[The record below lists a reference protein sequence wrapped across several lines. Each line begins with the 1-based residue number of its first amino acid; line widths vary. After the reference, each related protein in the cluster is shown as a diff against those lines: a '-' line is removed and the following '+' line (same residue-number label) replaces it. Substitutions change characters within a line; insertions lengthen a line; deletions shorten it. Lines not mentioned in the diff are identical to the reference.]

1 MNTKEKAKKLKGIR
15 SVKRRTEKEEY
26 DGDDDVGESEK
37 YEVEEHEGMS
47 VGNAAR
53 KREIEEYE
61 EESDEELRFLLV
73 GKTGS
78 GKSTTGNTI
87 LGEDR
92 FPTEMTFGSVT
103 STCQLERRTR
113 DGVTVEVMDSP
124 GLFDTEKSHE
134 EISADIVKAVACT
147 HPGPHAILY
156 VIRFGRYTEEEFNVY
171 KRLKALFDDVL
182 SQFMIVVFT
191 GGDSLE
197 NTGKNI
203 EGVLEGAPQELK
215 QVLSE
220 CNNRYVVFN
229 NIADNK
235 QPQVR
240 TLFQQVRQLIAQNQG
255 RFYTC
260 PKYTEVG
267 EGFEEEVARRLA
279 EVERRNAEKTRYVQ
293 NLRNQAQSAETAVQ
307 EERERFEERERQ
319 REQRMMQEQQ
329 RAREQME
336 ELMGQLQRQQADA
349 EKQHE
354 EQARLRF
361 QLEKQMEEQ
370 RRAFEEQREADRRML
385 MERER
390 QLQELRNKEDEIQ
403 WNTEESMEAERRE
416 VVREMKDRVARDEE
430 EGFVRKFTTVVV
442 GVVKDVKKF
451 FKEKIMDSPGLYDTS
466 KTQEDVCS
474 AIVQAVACM
483 HPGPHAI
490 LYVVR
495 LGRYTQEEF
504 GAYKRLKALFDDRV
518 IDFIVVVFTG
528 GDELEKRNKT
538 VDDILKN
545 APTEL
550 YQVLCDC
557 DWRYIVFNNLSQDPH
572 PQVEDLLQKVQAM
585 KVQNGGPYVCPK
597 YDHIGKGLDE
607 EVERRLE
614 AVNKKDLERQKY
626 VQELEQKAKSAEEE
640 LLKQIQDLE
649 MKEQERERMM
659 EDEDAIR
666 RAEFEEL
673 RRELEEQKL
682 NAKQRRQRERQYEK
696 DYERRTT
703 EYLEKLE
710 EDRRRERQE
719 MERRQAEY
727 DRLDAERRRNE
738 RERRERHE
746 QEMRNLKQE
755 IARKPQSSC
764 TIL

>member
-1 MNTKEKAKKLKGIR
+1 DWEQNPEVQLMLEQMIR
-15 SVKRRTEKEEY
+15 RSRGLSSESQE
-26 DGDDDVGESEK
+26 DPGDLPYASSEPVTS
-37 YEVEEHEGMS
+37 ETGSCSAVAS
-47 VGNAAR
+47 TSAVAC
-53 KREIEEYE
+53 
-61 EESDEELRFLLV
+61 ESDNTGDAVYRLLLF
-73 GKTGS
+73 GRTGS

-87 LGEDR
+87 FGENLFDCDIA
-92 FPTEMTFGSVT
+92 FSSVT
-103 STCQLERRTR
+103 TEYH
-113 DGVTVEVMDSP
+113 
-124 GLFDTEKSHE
+124 GL
-134 EISADIVKAVACT
+134 
-147 HPGPHAILY
+147 
-156 VIRFGRYTEEEFNVY
+156 
-171 KRLKALFDDVL
+171 
-182 SQFMIVVFT
+182 
-191 GGDSLE
+191 
-197 NTGKNI
+197 
-203 EGVLEGAPQELK
+203 
-215 QVLSE
+215 
-220 CNNRYVVFN
+220 
-229 NIADNK
+229 
-235 QPQVR
+235 
-240 TLFQQVRQLIAQNQG
+240 
-255 RFYTC
+255 
-260 PKYTEVG
+260 
-267 EGFEEEVARRLA
+267 
-279 EVERRNAEKTRYVQ
+279 
-293 NLRNQAQSAETAVQ
+293 
-307 EERERFEERERQ
+307 
-319 REQRMMQEQQ
+319 
-329 RAREQME
+329 
-336 ELMGQLQRQQADA
+336 
-349 EKQHE
+349 
-354 EQARLRF
+354 
-361 QLEKQMEEQ
+361 
-370 RRAFEEQREADRRML
+370 
-385 MERER
+385 
-390 QLQELRNKEDEIQ
+390 
-403 WNTEESMEAERRE
+403 
-416 VVREMKDRVARDEE
+416 
-430 EGFVRKFTTVVV
+430 
-442 GVVKDVKKF
+442 
-451 FKEKIMDSPGLYDTS
+451 PGLYDTS

-659 EDEDAIR
+659 KEEDAIR

-682 NAKQRRQRERQYEK
+682 NAKKRRQRERQYEK

-738 RERRERHE
+738 RERHERHE

-764 TIL
+764 AIL

>member
-1 MNTKEKAKKLKGIR
+1 
-15 SVKRRTEKEEY
+15 
-26 DGDDDVGESEK
+26 
-37 YEVEEHEGMS
+37 
-47 VGNAAR
+47 
-53 KREIEEYE
+53 
-61 EESDEELRFLLV
+61 
-73 GKTGS
+73 
-78 GKSTTGNTI
+78 
-87 LGEDR
+87 
-92 FPTEMTFGSVT
+92 
-103 STCQLERRTR
+103 
-113 DGVTVEVMDSP
+113 MDSDAMDDH
-124 GLFDTEKSHE
+124 GL
-134 EISADIVKAVACT
+134 
-147 HPGPHAILY
+147 
-156 VIRFGRYTEEEFNVY
+156 
-171 KRLKALFDDVL
+171 
-182 SQFMIVVFT
+182 
-191 GGDSLE
+191 
-197 NTGKNI
+197 
-203 EGVLEGAPQELK
+203 
-215 QVLSE
+215 
-220 CNNRYVVFN
+220 
-229 NIADNK
+229 
-235 QPQVR
+235 
-240 TLFQQVRQLIAQNQG
+240 
-255 RFYTC
+255 
-260 PKYTEVG
+260 
-267 EGFEEEVARRLA
+267 
-279 EVERRNAEKTRYVQ
+279 
-293 NLRNQAQSAETAVQ
+293 
-307 EERERFEERERQ
+307 
-319 REQRMMQEQQ
+319 
-329 RAREQME
+329 
-336 ELMGQLQRQQADA
+336 
-349 EKQHE
+349 
-354 EQARLRF
+354 
-361 QLEKQMEEQ
+361 
-370 RRAFEEQREADRRML
+370 
-385 MERER
+385 
-390 QLQELRNKEDEIQ
+390 
-403 WNTEESMEAERRE
+403 
-416 VVREMKDRVARDEE
+416 
-430 EGFVRKFTTVVV
+430 
-442 GVVKDVKKF
+442 
-451 FKEKIMDSPGLYDTS
+451 PGLYDTS

-659 EDEDAIR
+659 KEEDAIR

-682 NAKQRRQRERQYEK
+682 NAKKRRQRERQYEK

-738 RERRERHE
+738 RERHERHE

>member
-1 MNTKEKAKKLKGIR
+1 INNRKEQGTAERNGNMNTKEKAKKLKGIR

-26 DGDDDVGESEK
+26 DGDDDVGENDELARWCAAHDLTEK
-37 YEVEEHEGMS
+37 TLQVLRKEEFTSLRLLACLTPDDIKDTFQTPKLLSLAQCLALRKAVASLNGDASAGQRMSSGMS
-47 VGNAAR
+47 SRPTHAPGYPGIDVAYGNGEFGGLDQATGGVVPPEWTPPTSHPTAFTQGR
-53 KREIEEYE
+53 AERRPKRQEP
-61 EESDEELRFLLV
+61 DEELRFLLV

-451 FKEKIMDSPGLYDTS
+451 FKEKVD
-466 KTQEDVCS
+466 
-474 AIVQAVACM
+474 AV
-483 HPGPHAI
+483 
-490 LYVVR
+490 
-495 LGRYTQEEF
+495 
-504 GAYKRLKALFDDRV
+504 
-518 IDFIVVVFTG
+518 
-528 GDELEKRNKT
+528 
-538 VDDILKN
+538 
-545 APTEL
+545 
-550 YQVLCDC
+550 
-557 DWRYIVFNNLSQDPH
+557 
-572 PQVEDLLQKVQAM
+572 
-585 KVQNGGPYVCPK
+585 
-597 YDHIGKGLDE
+597 
-607 EVERRLE
+607 
-614 AVNKKDLERQKY
+614 
-626 VQELEQKAKSAEEE
+626 
-640 LLKQIQDLE
+640 
-649 MKEQERERMM
+649 
-659 EDEDAIR
+659 
-666 RAEFEEL
+666 
-673 RRELEEQKL
+673 
-682 NAKQRRQRERQYEK
+682 
-696 DYERRTT
+696 
-703 EYLEKLE
+703 EKLFTS
-710 EDRRRERQE
+710 DHRRGR
-719 MERRQAEY
+719 
-727 DRLDAERRRNE
+727 
-738 RERRERHE
+738 
-746 QEMRNLKQE
+746 
-755 IARKPQSSC
+755 PV
-764 TIL
+764 